1 MKKFLVLICAILLL
15 SSNAVFA
22 ISASDKT
29 QFYDGF
35 VTGFFWSLND
45 SIIKSGVPKE
55 KATKYVAAMKA
66 RLNRSQ
72 LEAQTWACVSKYNTA
87 DLFVKQNAIS
97 KECFSTWADNYI
109 HKNIDLLNLLK

>member
-1 MKKFLVLICAILLL
+1 MKKILVLICVTLLF
-15 SSNAVFA
+15 SCNTVFA
-22 ISASDKT
+22 MSVSEKT

-35 VTGFFWSLND
+35 ITGFFWSLND
-45 SIIKSGVPKE
+45 SMIKSGVPKE
-55 KATKYVAAMKA
+55 KATKYVTAMKA

-97 KECFSTWADNYI
+97 QECFATWTDNYI
-109 HKNIDLLNLLK
+109 RKNIDLLNLLK